1 MIRQEVTM
9 YLDFFGLN
17 RHPFRITP
25 EDDFIYMSQQ
35 HSRAYVYMSSA
46 IWSSEGF
53 VVISGEIGSGKTT
66 LLKKTI
72 RNLEGDLKLLNISY
86 TNLESKDLFG
96 LILHKAGLKVET
108 DSKVAMLFQIS
119 EYLEQMAAAST
130 PVVLAI
136 DEAQNLTR
144 ENLEDIRMLTG
155 MESMGGPSMRVIL
168 LGQPELKQ
176 AVNAI
181 PQLAQRV
188 KLFFHLEG
196 LTASETADY
205 IDYRLLVSGHAGNR
219 LFDDETVREIHAL
232 SNGIPRLINKLCDG
246 MMMCAY
252 AEDRPFIDPYDL
264 QGIRKDLLG
273 EDDIPGKTQRQA
285 PASQQ
290 PPVSPERVEGG
301 QAPDSADTLRR
312 IAGALESID
321 SRLAQLVPDK
331 APNKKRA
338 KDDSATASNVKPMS
352 PGRK

>member
-1 MIRQEVTM
+1 M
-9 YLDFFGLN
+9 YLEFFGLH

-96 LILHKAGLKVET
+96 LILRKAGVKVDD
-108 DSKVAMLFQIS
+108 DSKVAMLFQITD
-119 EYLEQMAAAST
+119 YLERMAAEGT
-130 PVVLAI
+130 PVVLTI
-136 DEAQNLTR
+136 DEAQNLSR

-176 AVNAI
+176 SVAAI
-181 PQLAQRV
+181 PQLSQRV

-196 LTASETADY
+196 LTAAETAEY
-205 IDYRLLVSGHAGNR
+205 IDYRLLVSGHGGNK
-219 LFDDETVREIHAL
+219 LFDDETVREIHNL
-232 SNGIPRLINKLCDG
+232 SKGIPRLINKLCDG

-252 AEDRPFIDPYDL
+252 SEDRPFIDPFDL
-264 QGIRKDLLG
+264 KGIQKDLLG
-273 EDDIPGKTQRQA
+273 EDPTDSGHKGPLRKRKEPSQASSNVSQSGEWPGSSKA
-285 PASQQ
+285 
-290 PPVSPERVEGG
+290 
-301 QAPDSADTLRR
+301 LLR
-312 IAGALESID
+312 IAEALERID
-321 SRLAQLVPDK
+321 QRLSQIVPEEKQPSSHHPSGD
-331 APNKKRA
+331 
-338 KDDSATASNVKPMS
+338 NVKPLS